1 MNTPQ
6 LTTESIDDAT
16 AQRLAEVF
24 EALSDKTRLKIISV
38 LAHQELVVG
47 EVARLVGISESAVS
61 HQLRLLRAS
70 RIVRFRK
77 DGRQVF
83 YTLDDQHV
91 HDLFDRAL
99 EHIEHE

>member
-1 MNTPQ
+1 MNIPQ
-6 LTTESIDDAT
+6 LITESIDDAT

>member
-1 MNTPQ
+1 MDTPQ
-6 LTTESIDDAT
+6 IETEAIDDAT
-16 AQRLAEVF
+16 AQRLAEIF

-38 LAHQELVVG
+38 LAHHELVVG

-99 EHIEHE
+99 AHIDHE